1 MTSGV
6 VWCLSMTLIQNK
18 QLSIYKFT
26 SKQREDVIL
35 TTSFC
40 LRVYVSLTFE
50 RLVDIKI
57 EIESRLPCIDIYRT
71 ITVRNKLTNL

>member
-6 VWCLSMTLIQNK
+6 VWCLSMTLIPNK
-18 QLSIYKFT
+18 HLSIYKFT
-26 SKQREDVIL
+26 SKQREDLIL
-35 TTSFC
+35 TTSLC

-57 EIESRLPCIDIYRT
+57 EIESRLHCIDIY
-71 ITVRNKLTNL
+71 IGQPL

>member
-6 VWCLSMTLIQNK
+6 VWCLSMTLIPNK
-18 QLSIYKFT
+18 HLLIYKFT

-35 TTSFC
+35 TTSLC

-50 RLVDIKI
+50 RLVNIKI
-57 EIESRLPCIDIYRT
+57 EIDIRLYCIDIYIGRP
-71 ITVRNKLTNL
+71 L